1 MRSERC
7 RRALEGRLGV
17 EADAWLSVE
26 VRAML
31 VSDDPGVILGRR
43 ALPKGRMSPR
53 LNPAGL
59 VGERTGE
66 VGMELERDKGERR
79 ARLVVL

>member
-1 MRSERC
+1 M
-7 RRALEGRLGV
+7 
-17 EADAWLSVE
+17 SVE

-31 VSDDPGVILGRR
+31 VSDEPGVILGRR
-43 ALPKGRMSPR
+43 ALPKGRMSPK

-59 VGERTGE
+59 VGERMGE
-66 VGMELERDKGERR
+66 AGVELEWERGERR